1 MEFKATT
8 KLFRG
13 IYQYKIVLVCAGAQ
27 WFRSGNWDSAL
38 ENLKKVDLSSRI
50 PSYHTSRTIKT
61 QDELDY
67 AFKLHSILETLSDI
81 DVRVES
87 PWISVYTNT
96 KANIDILIS
105 ADENKVKYVSLPL
118 SNVCLDANTIV
129 MPKIDFEFKVTLAKT
144 TNNHASF
151 IEWAQ
156 QNSKVKLTKS
166 CIKALERPR
175 SWGGTHFY
183 ITGEKNLLLARMHLG
198 GGIGKVE
205 RIVKA

>member
-1 MEFKATT
+1 MEFKTTT

-13 IYQYKIVLVCAGAQ
+13 IYQYKVVLVCAGAH
-27 WFRSGNWDSAL
+27 WFRNGNWDNAL

-50 PSYHTSRTIKT
+50 PSYHMSRTIKT

-67 AFKLHSILETLSDI
+67 AFKLHNILATLSDI
-81 DVRVES
+81 DVRVEA

-96 KANIDILIS
+96 KANIDMLIS
-105 ADENKVKYVSLPL
+105 ADESKVKYVSLPS
-118 SNVCLDANTIV
+118 SNICLDANTIV

-144 TNNHASF
+144 THNHASF